1 MSNMNNAR
9 KGSAMSVGNDQEKL
23 DKIALLV
30 DGNIFNLLLSN
41 DYLKSHF

>member
-1 MSNMNNAR
+1 
-9 KGSAMSVGNDQEKL
+9 MSVGNDQEKL